1 MTRSKGTL
9 LSRKSMLGAAVC
21 LLALMWLGAETAAAM
36 PLQGAGQLKR
46 AGLAAAG
53 EAVRAEPVHY
63 RKRYYR
69 PYRNYRPYRHYRPYR
84 AYRPGFSVWF
94 RSGPFVGPYVGVPY
108 RGYGYAPG
116 YYYRRA
122 PVAPPRYY
130 GPRGVGRPVAGTPE
144 WYAYCASKYRSF
156 NPRTGLY
163 LAYSGKYRRCR

>member
-1 MTRSKGTL
+1 MKPSNGTF
-9 LSRKSMLGAAVC
+9 LSGKSMLGAALC

-36 PLQGAGQLKR
+36 PFQAGHQMKR
-46 AGLAAAG
+46 AGAAVAG
-53 EAVRAEPVHY
+53 EAVAAEPVHY
-63 RKRYYR
+63 RNRRYRSYRYYR
-69 PYRNYRPYRHYRPYR
+69 P
-84 AYRPGFSVWF
+84 YRPGFSVWF

-108 RGYGYAPG
+108 RSYGYRPG
-116 YYYRRA
+116 YYYRRG

-130 GPRGVGRPVAGTPE
+130 RPRGYGRPVPGTRE